1 MLSLETIVIFFAA
14 SVGLA
19 LSPGP
24 DNVFVLAQSVLNG
37 RKAGLLVTLGLCTGL
52 LVHSAAVAF
61 GVATVIKNTEYG
73 FLIIKLL
80 GAAYLSYFA
89 VQLFKA
95 KAMTLGQTQTA
106 DPSAKLYRRGIIM
119 NITNPKVAIFFLAFL
134 PQFTDPEKRSVT
146 IQLLVLGAVFII
158 ATALVFGVIAW
169 FSGFLRE
176 RLFDS
181 ARAQHALNWTAAVL
195 FAALAVNLLMT
206 DL

>member
-80 GAAYLSYFA
+80 GAAYLSYLA
-89 VQLFKA
+89 MQLFKA
-95 KAMTLGQTQTA
+95 EAMRLGQTQTA

-134 PQFTDPEKRSVT
+134 PQFTDPEKGSVT
-146 IQLLVLGAVFII
+146 IQLLALGAVFII

-176 RLFDS
+176 RLFNS
-181 ARAQHALNWTAAVL
+181 EAAQNVLNRTAAVI
-195 FAALAVNLLMT
+195 FVGLAVNLLLT
-206 DL
+206 DF